1 MHSSFFQQ
9 QEEFQLAL
17 FRNSNQK
24 NLFADRVS
32 FLWCP
37 IRISLAPFTSGS
49 STRKVPDV
57 AHDIDRSLYHK
68 VGYLRTE
75 ALLKYLVPAKLQ
87 IMFIFVILCSTV
99 LSYTQIF
106 DLFDLKRNGV
116 IEFGE
121 FVRSLNIFHPDTP
134 MAEKI
139 ACKHPKSYSSS
150 HILIIVEPHN

>member
-1 MHSSFFQQ
+1 M
-9 QEEFQLAL
+9 L
-17 FRNSNQK
+17 
-24 NLFADRVS
+24 
-32 FLWCP
+32 P
-37 IRISLAPFTSGS
+37 MTS
-49 STRKVPDV
+49 TC
-57 AHDIDRSLYHK
+57 SLYHK

-150 HILIIVEPHN
+150 HILIIVKPHN